1 MHNISDEMTS
11 YHTVKTAMEM
21 QGDSLKDVNSAIFV
35 RETQRIFREC
45 ASAANCNGWVRGC
58 GYYDALSY

>member
-1 MHNISDEMTS
+1 MHNISDEITS

-35 RETQRIFREC
+35 RETQRIFRSLFGDFTPEFFLTK
-45 ASAANCNGWVRGC
+45 RE
-58 GYYDALSY
+58 